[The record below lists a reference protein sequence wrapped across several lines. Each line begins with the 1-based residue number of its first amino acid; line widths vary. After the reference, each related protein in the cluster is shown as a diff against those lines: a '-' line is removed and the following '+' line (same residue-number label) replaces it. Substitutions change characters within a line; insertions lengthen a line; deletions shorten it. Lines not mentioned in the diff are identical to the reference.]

1 MRKALICC
9 ILQHMRKSA
18 LTIFLGIIFLSTSLF
33 AQNSTKDNIWSTL
46 ALLEFEQKDDKGYF
60 DSEGN
65 ILPLIEAFEGKEI
78 VVKGYVIPLSGKKA
92 QSHFMFSAYPYESCF
107 FCGKAGPE
115 TIMEVFVK
123 DDKKINFSEK
133 KMAIKGTFHFTS
145 RNSNEV
151 MFTLKNAEIAE

>member
-1 MRKALICC
+1 
-9 ILQHMRKSA
+9 MRKST
-18 LTIFLGIIFLSTSLF
+18 LTILLILFLASTSLL
-33 AQNSTKDNIWSTL
+33 AQNEDNIWSTL
-46 ALLEFEQKDDKGYF
+46 ALLEFEQKDDLGYF

-65 ILPLIEAFEGKEI
+65 ILPLIEAFENKEV

-92 QSHFMFSAYPYESCF
+92 QKHFMFSAYPYASCF

-123 DDKKINFSEK
+123 NDNEISFSEK
-133 KMAIKGTFHFTS
+133 KMSIKGTFYFTS

-151 MFTLKNAEIAE
+151 MFTLKNTEIAD

>member
-1 MRKALICC
+1 MRKLN
-9 ILQHMRKSA
+9 LS
-18 LTIFLGIIFLSTSLF
+18 IFLVLFLASTRLP
-33 AQNSTKDNIWSTL
+33 AQNEDNIWSTL
-46 ALLEFEQKDDKGYF
+46 ALLEFEQKDDLGYF

-65 ILPLIEAFEGKEI
+65 ILPLIEAFESKEI

-92 QSHFMFSAYPYESCF
+92 QSHFMFSAYPYASCF

-123 DDKKINFSEK
+123 DGNEISFSEK
-133 KMAIKGTFHFTS
+133 KLSIKGTFYFTS
-145 RNSNEV
+145 RNSKEV

>member
-1 MRKALICC
+1 MRKLN
-9 ILQHMRKSA
+9 LS
-18 LTIFLGIIFLSTSLF
+18 IFLVLFLATTSLL
-33 AQNSTKDNIWSTL
+33 AQNEDNIWSTR
-46 ALLEFEQKDDKGYF
+46 ALLEFEQKDELGYF

-65 ILPLIEAFEGKEI
+65 ILPLIEVFENKEI

-92 QSHFMFSAYPYESCF
+92 QSHFMFSVYPYASCF

-123 DDKKINFSEK
+123 EGDEISFSEK
-133 KMAIKGTFHFTS
+133 KMSIKGTFYFTS

-151 MFTLKNAEIAE
+151 MFTIKNAETTD

>member
-1 MRKALICC
+1 MRKLN
-9 ILQHMRKSA
+9 LS
-18 LTIFLGIIFLSTSLF
+18 IFLVLFLASTSLP
-33 AQNSTKDNIWSTL
+33 AQNENNIWSTL
-46 ALLEFEQKDDKGYF
+46 ALLEFEQKDDQGYF
-60 DSEGN
+60 DTEGN

-78 VVKGYVIPLSGKKA
+78 LVKGYVIPLSGKKA

-115 TIMEVFVK
+115 TIMEVFAM
-123 DDKKINFSEK
+123 DDKKIDFTEK
-133 KMAIKGTFHFTS
+133 KMSIKGTFHFTS